1 MECITATKTNL
12 KATLFF
18 ETAIK
23 QGNKGDENQIYH
35 LHIKNTQVLLK
46 NAKFKEAYEHL
57 AAYNDITTALN
68 DEDKLKKDKRC
79 RNLSWMNTKEK

>member
-1 MECITATKTNL
+1 MECICYKTNL

-23 QGNKGDENQIYH
+23 QGNRATKNQIYH

-46 NAKFKEAYEHL
+46 MQNLKKRMKQPIMIL
-57 AAYNDITTALN
+57 TALN
-68 DEDKLKKDKRC
+68 DEDKLKKINVAGI
-79 RNLSWMNTKEK
+79 NLSWMNTKRSRCH